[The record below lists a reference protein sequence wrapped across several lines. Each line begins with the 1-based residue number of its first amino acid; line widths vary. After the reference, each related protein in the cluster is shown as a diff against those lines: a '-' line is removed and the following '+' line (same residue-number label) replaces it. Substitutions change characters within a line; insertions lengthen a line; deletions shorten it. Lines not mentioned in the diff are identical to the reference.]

1 MAELSQEKSKK
12 DLIKRGKIA
21 RITDLN
27 HEKNQKITN
36 LSQWL
41 TRIRMTVLNK

>member
-21 RITDLN
+21 
-27 HEKNQKITN
+27 
-36 LSQWL
+36 LSQL
-41 TRIRMTVLNK
+41 IGIFRN